1 MSYEIVVIIIFV
13 LGYLAIALEHNI
25 KVDKAAPALLIAVLC
40 WTVYIVSEGI
50 LPHDESMIHKIVHG
64 HDQGLLTHLAE
75 TSQILFFLLCAMT
88 IVEVI
93 DAHQGFEV
101 ITKRITTKDKRK
113 LIWIICWVT
122 FFLSAAL
129 DNLATTIVMVSMLRK
144 LVKDK
149 NDRLIYVSMVVI
161 AANAGGAWSPI
172 GDVTT
177 TMLWIGGQ
185 VTTTNII
192 SKLMLP
198 SIICLFAPLTIITF
212 MLKGDLKV
220 DENSADLDTTHGH
233 GGHAPVKVRETD
245 RNLVFG
251 IGLAGLLFV
260 PIFKTITHLPPFMGM
275 SFSLGIIWLT
285 TEILHN
291 RKKAEEGA
299 HGKLSVVAI
308 LERVDVPSVLFFFGI
323 LLAVGCLQSMGTLN
337 KLAAFLDTTFSG
349 DGGVYIIGLILGLL
363 SAIVDNVPLVAAGM
377 GMYDI
382 STVAGSPY
390 AVDGVFWEFIAY
402 CAGTGGST
410 LIIGSAAGVAAMG
423 MEHINFMW
431 YLKKIAWLAL
441 IGYIAGAAVFM
452 AMQLFLH

>member
-13 LGYLAIALEHNI
+13 LGYMAIALEHNI

-40 WTVYIVSEGI
+40 WTVYIVSQGI
-50 LPHDESMIHKIVHG
+50 LPHDEDMIHKIVHG
-64 HDQGLLTHLAE
+64 HEQGLLTHLAE

-88 IVEVI
+88 IVEVV

-101 ITKRITTKDKRK
+101 ITKRITTKNKTK

-144 LVKDK
+144 LVTDK

-185 VTTTNII
+185 VTTANII
-192 SKLMLP
+192 VKLMLP
-198 SIICLFAPLTIITF
+198 SIICLLVPLTIISF
-212 MLKGDLKV
+212 ILKGDLKEGKKGTLDV
-220 DENSADLDTTHGH
+220 DAHAGH
-233 GGHAPVKVRETD
+233 GGHAPITVRESD

-260 PIFKTITHLPPFMGM
+260 PVFKTITHLPPFMGM
-275 SFSLGIIWLT
+275 TFSLGVIWLT
-285 TEILHN
+285 TELLHN

-299 HGKLSVVAI
+299 HSKLSVIAI

-337 KLAAFLDTTFSG
+337 QLAILLDTTFTGDSG
-349 DGGVYIIGLILGLL
+349 LYIIGLLLGVM
-363 SAIVDNVPLVAAGM
+363 SAIVDNVPLVAASM
-377 GMYDI
+377 GMYDL
-382 STVAGSPY
+382 SVYPT
-390 AVDGVFWEFIAY
+390 DHVFWEFIAY

-423 MEHINFMW
+423 MENINFMW
-431 YLKKIAWLAL
+431 YLKKMAWLAL
-441 IGYIAGAAVFM
+441 VGYFAGAAVFIL
-452 AMQLFLH
+452 MQALY

>member
-1 MSYEIVVIIIFV
+1 MSYEIVIIIIFV
-13 LGYLAIALEHNI
+13 LGYMAIALEHNI

-40 WTVYIVSEGI
+40 WTVYIVAEGI
-50 LPHDESMIHKIVHG
+50 LPHNEEKIHEIVHG
-64 HDQGLLTHLAE
+64 HEQGLLMHLAE

-101 ITKRITTKDKRK
+101 ITKRITTQDKRK
-113 LIWIICWVT
+113 LIWIICLVT

-144 LVKDK
+144 LVTDK

-185 VTTTNII
+185 VTTVNII
-192 SKLMLP
+192 KTLILP
-198 SIICLFAPLTIITF
+198 SIICLLAPLTVITF

-220 DENSADLDTTHGH
+220 PKKGTLDAVGH
-233 GGHAPVKVRETD
+233 GGHAPINVRESD

-260 PIFKTITHLPPFMGM
+260 PVFKTITHLPPFMGM
-275 SFSLGIIWLT
+275 SFSLGVIWLT

-291 RKKAEEGA
+291 RKKAEDGA
-299 HGKLSVVAI
+299 HVKLSVVAI

-337 KLAAFLDTTFSG
+337 KLALLLDTTFTG
-349 DGGVYIIGLILGLL
+349 EGGLYVIGLLLGLM
-363 SAIVDNVPLVAAGM
+363 SAIVDNVPLVAASM
-377 GMYDI
+377 GMYDL
-382 STVAGSPY
+382 SVYPP
-390 AVDGVFWEFIAY
+390 DHVFWEFIAY

-431 YLKKIAWLAL
+431 YLKKIAWLSL

-452 AMQLFLH
+452 AIQLFVVH

>member
-13 LGYLAIALEHNI
+13 LGYMAIALEHTI

-40 WTVYIVSEGI
+40 WTVYVVSEGI
-50 LPHDESMIHKIVHG
+50 LPHNEELIHKIVHG
-64 HDQGLLTHLAE
+64 HEQGLLTHLAE

-113 LIWIICWVT
+113 LMWIICWVT

-144 LVKDK
+144 LVIDK

-185 VTTTNII
+185 VTTVNII
-192 SKLMLP
+192 TKLMLP
-198 SIICLFAPLTIITF
+198 SIVCLLAPLTIITF
-212 MLKGDLKV
+212 MLKGDLKQ
-220 DENSADLDTTHGH
+220 DKKGTLDTGGH
-233 GGHAPVKVRETD
+233 GGHAPIKVNDFD

-251 IGLAGLLFV
+251 IGLGGLLFV

-275 SFSLGIIWLT
+275 SFSLGIVWLV

-337 KLAAFLDTTFSG
+337 KLAIFLDTSITG
-349 DGGVYIIGLILGLL
+349 DGAVYIIGLLLGLM
-363 SAIVDNVPLVAAGM
+363 SAIVDNVPLVAASM
-377 GMYDI
+377 GMYDLA
-382 STVAGSPY
+382 TYPP
-390 AVDGVFWEFIAY
+390 DHVFWEFIAY

-431 YLKKIAWLAL
+431 YLRKIAWLSL
-441 IGYIAGAAVFM
+441 IGYIAGAALFM
-452 AMQLFLH
+452 AMQLFAH

>member
-13 LGYLAIALEHNI
+13 LGYMAIALEHNI

-40 WTVYIVSEGI
+40 WTVYMVAEGI
-50 LPHDESMIHKIVHG
+50 LPHNEEMIHEIVHG
-64 HDQGLLTHLAE
+64 HEQGLLTHLAE

-88 IVEVI
+88 IVEVV

-101 ITKRITTKDKRK
+101 ITKRITTQNKTK

-144 LVKDK
+144 LVTDK

-185 VTTTNII
+185 VTTGNII
-192 SKLMLP
+192 IKLILP
-198 SIICLFAPLTIITF
+198 SIVCLLVPLTIISF
-212 MLKGDLKV
+212 MLKGDLKP
-220 DENSADLDTTHGH
+220 EEKQTLDTGGH
-233 GGHAPVKVRETD
+233 GGHPVIRVNEFD

-251 IGLAGLLFV
+251 VGLAGLLFV
-260 PIFKTITHLPPFMGM
+260 PVFKTITHLPPFMGM
-275 SFSLGIIWLT
+275 SFSLGVVWLV
-285 TEILHN
+285 TELLHN

-299 HGKLSVVAI
+299 HDKLSVVAI

-337 KLAAFLDTTFSG
+337 ELATFLDSTFTG
-349 DGGVYIIGLILGLL
+349 EFGLYYIGLLLGIM
-363 SAIVDNVPLVAAGM
+363 SAIVDNVPLVAASM
-377 GMYDI
+377 GMYDLA
-382 STVAGSPY
+382 TYPP
-390 AVDGVFWEFIAY
+390 DHVFWEFIAY

-431 YLKKIAWLAL
+431 YLKKIAWLSL
-441 IGYIAGAAVFM
+441 IGYFAGAGVFIL
-452 AMQLFLH
+452 MQAL

>member
-13 LGYLAIALEHNI
+13 LGYMAIALEHNI

-40 WTVYIVSEGI
+40 WTVYIVAEGI
-50 LPHDESMIHKIVHG
+50 LPHNEEMIHKIVHG
-64 HDQGLLTHLAE
+64 HEQGLLTHLAE

-101 ITKRITTKDKRK
+101 ITKRITTQNKTK

-144 LVKDK
+144 LVTDK

-185 VTTTNII
+185 VTTVNII
-192 SKLMLP
+192 TKLILP
-198 SIICLFAPLTIITF
+198 SIVCLLVPLTIISF
-212 MLKGDLKV
+212 MLKGDLKP
-220 DENSADLDTTHGH
+220 DKKGTLDTTHGH
-233 GGHAPVKVRETD
+233 GGHAPINVSERD

-260 PIFKTITHLPPFMGM
+260 PVFKTVTHLPPFMGM
-275 SFSLGIIWLT
+275 SFSLGVVWLT
-285 TEILHN
+285 TELLHN

-337 KLAAFLDTTFSG
+337 HLALFLDDTFTGDSG
-349 DGGVYIIGLILGLL
+349 LYIIGLLLGVM
-363 SAIVDNVPLVAAGM
+363 SAIVDNVPLVAASM
-377 GMYDI
+377 GMYDL
-382 STVAGSPY
+382 SVYPP
-390 AVDGVFWEFIAY
+390 DHVFWEFIAY

-423 MEHINFMW
+423 MENINFMW
-431 YLKKIAWLAL
+431 YLKKIAWLSL
-441 IGYIAGAAVFM
+441 TGYFAGAAVFIL
-452 AMQLFLH
+452 MQAFH

>member
-13 LGYLAIALEHNI
+13 LGYMAIALEHTI

-40 WTVYIVSEGI
+40 WTVYTVAKGI
-50 LPHDESMIHKIVHG
+50 IPNDAAMTHEIVHT
-64 HDQGLLTHLAE
+64 QLLHHLAE

-101 ITKRITTKDKRK
+101 ITKRITTQKKRN
-113 LIWIICWVT
+113 LIWIIALVT

-144 LVKDK
+144 LVTDK

-185 VTTTNII
+185 VTTLNII
-192 SKLMLP
+192 VKLILP
-198 SIICLFAPLTIITF
+198 SIVCLLAPLTIISF
-212 MLKGDLKV
+212 MLKGDLKP
-220 DENSADLDTTHGH
+220 DKTGTLDSIAH
-233 GGHAPVKVRETD
+233 GGHAPIKVKEFD

-260 PIFKTITHLPPFMGM
+260 PVFKTITHLPPFMGM
-275 SFSLGIIWLT
+275 TFSLGVVWLV

-299 HGKLSVVAI
+299 HDKLSVIAI

-337 KLAAFLDTTFSG
+337 TLALFLSDTFQG
-349 DGGVYIIGLILGLL
+349 DNGVYIIGILLGLM
-363 SAIVDNVPLVAAGM
+363 SAIVDNVPLVAASM
-377 GMYDI
+377 GMYDLV
-382 STVAGSPY
+382 TYPP
-390 AVDGVFWEFIAY
+390 DHVFWEFIAY

-423 MEHINFMW
+423 MENINFMW
-431 YLKKIAWLAL
+431 YLKKIAWLSL
-441 IGYIAGAAVFM
+441 VGYFAGAAVFIL
-452 AMQLFLH
+452 MQSFH

>member
-13 LGYLAIALEHNI
+13 LGYMAIALEHNI

-50 LPHDESMIHKIVHG
+50 LPHDEDMIHKIVHG
-64 HDQGLLTHLAE
+64 HEQGLLTHLAE

-101 ITKRITTKDKRK
+101 ITKRITTQDKRK

-144 LVKDK
+144 LVTDK

-185 VTTTNII
+185 VTTINII
-192 SKLMLP
+192 TKLMLP
-198 SIICLFAPLTIITF
+198 SIVCLLAPLTVITF
-212 MLKGDLKV
+212 MLKGDLKP
-220 DENSADLDTTHGH
+220 NKKGTLDTGGH
-233 GGHAPVKVRETD
+233 GGHAPIKVREGD

-260 PIFKTITHLPPFMGM
+260 PVFKTITHLPPFMGM

-291 RKKAEEGA
+291 RKKAEDGA

-337 KLAAFLDTTFSG
+337 KLAVFLDATFTG
-349 DGGVYIIGLILGLL
+349 DGAVYIIGLLLGLM
-363 SAIVDNVPLVAAGM
+363 SAIVDNVPLVAASM
-377 GMYDI
+377 GMYDL
-382 STVAGSPY
+382 SVYPP
-390 AVDGVFWEFIAY
+390 DHVFWEFIAY

-431 YLKKIAWLAL
+431 YLKKIAWLSL
-441 IGYIAGAAVFM
+441 IGYIAGAVVFM
-452 AMQLFLH
+452 AMQLFLVH